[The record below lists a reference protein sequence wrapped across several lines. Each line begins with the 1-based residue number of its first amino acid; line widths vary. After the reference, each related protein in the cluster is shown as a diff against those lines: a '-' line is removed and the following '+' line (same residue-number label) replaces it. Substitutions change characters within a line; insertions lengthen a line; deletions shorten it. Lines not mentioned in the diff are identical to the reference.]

1 MPTRHSTGSKASPAR
16 QFDTL
21 TVDRFMERDVQ
32 CVRADASARTVA
44 EMMVEGFG
52 SVPVVGERGALVG
65 VVSEYD
71 LLLSLEQGHRWC
83 DLTAADIMS
92 PNPYSV
98 RPQTDLGTLVHVLV
112 TSKLI
117 RVPVVDAGDVLI
129 GIVARRDIVR
139 AYLNYDA
146 ERLTGL

>member
-1 MPTRHSTGSKASPAR
+1 MPTHQTKASPVR
-16 QFDTL
+16 RFETL
-21 TVDRFMERDVQ
+21 TVERFMERDVQ
-32 CVRADASARTVA
+32 AVRPDASIRTVA

-52 SVPVVGERGALVG
+52 SVPVVDERGHLVG
-65 VVSEYD
+65 IVSEYD
-71 LLLSLEQGHRWC
+71 LLMSLEQGHRWC
-83 DLTAADIMS
+83 DLSAADIMS

-98 RPQTDLGTLVHVLV
+98 RAQTDLGTLVHVLV
-112 TSKLI
+112 TSQLI
-117 RVPVVDAGDVLI
+117 RVPVVDDAGALI

>member
-1 MPTRHSTGSKASPAR
+1 MPTSRHAKPSPVRA
-16 QFDTL
+16 FETL
-21 TVDRFMERDVQ
+21 TVERFMERDVQ
-32 CVRADASARTVA
+32 SVRGEASARTVA

-52 SVPVVGERGALVG
+52 SVPVVDENEKLIG

-71 LLLSLEQGHRWC
+71 LLMSLEQGQRWC
-83 DLTAADIMS
+83 DLTVADIMS
-92 PNPYSV
+92 PNPYSIH
-98 RPQTDLGTLVHVLV
+98 PQTELGTLVHVLL

-117 RVPVVDAGDVLI
+117 RVPVVDASGALV